1 MGGIGGIVL
10 TTGNVS
16 DFMIL
21 SVEFLKIRS
30 VFSRLKEIVYFFP
43 S

>member
-10 TTGNVS
+10 TTGNFS